1 MMRTC
6 QRCDDKFET
15 TDWRRRNCFTCSPR
29 DGIIPERHCKSCG
42 VSIGFDGR
50 KKFCDSCWRVRRAKQ
65 QKDWLH
71 RTKVGKAEDCFQPAD
86 YCYMDLVEAM
96 IEHCWEPECETC
108 ILDGYCMK
116 RTWVSSKCLS
126 TSVV

>member
-1 MMRTC
+1 MTKTC
-6 QRCDDKFET
+6 QRCGDKFET
-15 TDWRRRNCFTCSPR
+15 TDWRRKHCFTCSPR
-29 DGIIPERHCKSCG
+29 DGVIREKSCKNCG
-42 VSIGFDGR
+42 TTIGFDGR
-50 KKFCDSCWRVRRAKQ
+50 KKFCGPCWRSRRTKQ

-71 RTKVGKAEDCFQPAD
+71 RTKVGKAEDCFQPSD
-86 YCYMDLVEAM
+86 YCYMDLIEAM
-96 IEHCWEPECETC
+96 IAECWELECETC